1 MKWEV
6 AFHLRMGNFHGECP
20 IQETGRHSHCT
31 QVSENILQ
39 AAAAD
44 TCGLLVCACERIVMC
59 TRDCMLGVL
68 PGIYFGCS

>member
-31 QVSENILQ
+31 QVGDGILQ
-39 AAAAD
+39 GSSGRLWSA
-44 TCGLLVCACERIVMC
+44 GACILCRIVMC

-68 PGIYFGCS
+68 PGISFGCS

>member
-31 QVSENILQ
+31 QVGDGILQ
-39 AAAAD
+39 GSSGRLWSAGA
-44 TCGLLVCACERIVMC
+44 RI
-59 TRDCMLGVL
+59 
-68 PGIYFGCS
+68 

>member
-31 QVSENILQ
+31 QENDKCFYKQ
-39 AAAAD
+39 RR
-44 TCGLLVCACERIVMC
+44 TPVVCLRACERIVMC